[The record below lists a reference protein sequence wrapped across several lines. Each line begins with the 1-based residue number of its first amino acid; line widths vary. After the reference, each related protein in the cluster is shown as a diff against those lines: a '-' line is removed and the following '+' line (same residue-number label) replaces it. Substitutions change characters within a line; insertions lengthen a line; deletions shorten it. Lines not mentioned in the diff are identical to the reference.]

1 MEAKRREAAGAAIT
15 SVHMKKYAAGLRRL
29 LYLYAME
36 YQVPQFIEV
45 EDKIFGP
52 FTLKQFIYVA
62 GGVGLCVILILYFP
76 LIIGII
82 LALPVAALTAALAFY
97 KINNKPFVDI
107 MEAAFNYYI
116 GNRLYLWKKE
126 KYQAPSVSAAPAAA
140 PEPQK
145 LGLTQSKLKDLAWS
159 LDIKDRENPNA

>member
-1 MEAKRREAAGAAIT
+1 
-15 SVHMKKYAAGLRRL
+15 
-29 LYLYAME
+29 ME

-62 GGVGLCVILILYFP
+62 GGVGLCAILILYFP
-76 LIIGII
+76 LIVGII
-82 LALPVAALTAALAFY
+82 LAIPVAALTLALAFY
-97 KINNKPFVDI
+97 KINNKPFVEI

-116 GNRLYLWKKE
+116 GDRLYLWKKE
-126 KYQAPSVSAAPAAA
+126 KNRVETQVPTAKPAD
-140 PEPQK
+140 PQK

-159 LDIKDRENPNA
+159 LDIKDQENAPRP

>member
-1 MEAKRREAAGAAIT
+1 
-15 SVHMKKYAAGLRRL
+15 
-29 LYLYAME
+29 ME

-62 GGVGLCVILILYFP
+62 GGVGLCAIFLLYFP
-76 LIIGII
+76 LIVGII
-82 LALPVAALTAALAFY
+82 LAAPVAALTAALAFY
-97 KINNKPFVDI
+97 KVNNKPFVEI

-116 GNRLYLWKKE
+116 GDRLYLWKKE
-126 KYQAPSVSAAPAAA
+126 KNQPTDVPVAVKPADPA
-140 PEPQK
+140 K

-159 LDIKDRENPNA
+159 LDIKDRENPSA

>member
-1 MEAKRREAAGAAIT
+1 
-15 SVHMKKYAAGLRRL
+15 
-29 LYLYAME
+29 ME

-62 GGVGLCVILILYFP
+62 GGVGLCAIVLLYLP
-76 LIIGII
+76 LWLGII
-82 LALPVAALTAALAFY
+82 IALPVGALTLALAFY
-97 KINNKPFVDI
+97 KINNKPFVEI

-116 GNRLYLWKKE
+116 GDRLYLWKKDRN
-126 KYQAPSVSAAPAAA
+126 VSAEAPIAVKPAD
-140 PEPQK
+140 PVK

-159 LDIKDRENPNA
+159 LDIKDRDTNA